1 MSLRRCSLVLVF
13 AFVGAFST
21 PRPATGQTVN
31 GAIIGVVKDPS
42 GAVVPEVAVTLRN
55 VARDEMVGTTV
66 TDADGNYAFR
76 NLPPAKYEVQATK
89 DGFSPVSLPDAEV
102 TLGQQLRVDISL
114 TAGGVAESVEVIGG
128 SSVLGTTATQEHGI
142 APETL
147 NQLPLL
153 FGTGPRAAAT
163 FALLMPGVSTGAG
176 NNAFDARVNG
186 GLQSGD
192 EASVDGVSMQQGF
205 MSQGGM
211 VSILQDFPMSPDM
224 VSQIKVLSSGYAPE
238 YGSSTGGQIMA
249 VTKSGGSRFHGSAFE
264 FHQDASLKAIQWGK
278 EKTVFNKNNFG
289 ANVGGPIPVPGLTTE
304 KWKSFFYFDIERY
317 RQVGGASQSLLSIPS
332 MQERQGDFRDWRDP
346 NGNLIPIYDPA
357 TLRPDGKGGYVK
369 DQFMGCDGRTPNVIC
384 PGRINPLVA
393 PWLAA
398 LPTPTSP
405 GPLNNYLAPPIPDT
419 ILGDSDY
426 YMGRVDVQSGS
437 NHVFGS
443 FWHQR
448 APAKFY
454 SQLPQAIATETYS
467 DPQNSWVNRMNYDK
481 ILTST
486 LVNHTSAGYLN
497 RNEGYGCV
505 NQDFVGDF
513 PQIAGVAGNNVP
525 PEITMGEFN
534 TLGCNDGVNLGNV
547 TTRPTFIVND
557 AVTWVKGTHTL
568 KVGMEWRKIMGNIHA
583 NGNEAGSFAFGDG
596 ATSILGVNSGSPVAS
611 FLLGA
616 ADSASVA
623 YRSVSSTYPRQHAW
637 IWHAGD
643 TWRMNNKLTLDYGLR
658 WDYYSPSSEK
668 YDRLS
673 FFDPTGA
680 NPSAGGRPGRLAFAG
695 DDYGAASYGER
706 YPEKNWYGG
715 FAPRLGAVYSL
726 NDKTVL
732 RGGWG
737 IFYTQAF
744 YPNWNGG
751 MSQDGFSNDASI
763 SSSLGG
769 IQPAMYLN
777 QGFPVGNFAP
787 PPDIRSD
794 YKNGQDLLYRPIEAN
809 KRPYSH
815 QWNITVDRE
824 LGRQLSVSVAYV
836 GSAGRRLPSNNL
848 PLNAIDTSYLA
859 LGDRLNDEFTPGM
872 ASLNGVPLPYPGW
885 VEQMTSCAPSVA
897 QALRPYPQ
905 YCSSLQ
911 GMNENVG
918 ESKYNSLQVKLE
930 KRFSKGVYAL
940 VSYTLSKLMESGS
953 TNTQRD
959 AVTWSGLSGVISPYE
974 RDRNYTISQSDTPH
988 VLSAAFVYELPFGQ
1002 GKPFGNTDNGVVNT
1016 LISGW
1021 QLSTIYKYQSAP
1033 PMYFRSGFCNVPG
1046 QFRAGCIPAIVNPDA
1061 VFAQDKDS
1069 FDPARGPLFNRD
1081 AFEPVNAFNYYAGRG
1096 NRVEESIRGFAYQ
1109 NQDITLMKNTRM
1121 PGGTNLQLRFEMF
1134 NMWNWHTFSANGQW
1148 GNQAFNNDVS
1158 SPSFGEWNGGV
1169 TEPRAMQLGIRIE
1182 F

>member
-1 MSLRRCSLVLVF
+1 
-13 AFVGAFST
+13 
-21 PRPATGQTVN
+21 
-31 GAIIGVVKDPS
+31 
-42 GAVVPEVAVTLRN
+42 
-55 VARDEMVGTTV
+55 
-66 TDADGNYAFR
+66 
-76 NLPPAKYEVQATK
+76 
-89 DGFSPVSLPDAEV
+89 
-102 TLGQQLRVDISL
+102 
-114 TAGGVAESVEVIGG
+114 
-128 SSVLGTTATQEHGI
+128 
-142 APETL
+142 
-147 NQLPLL
+147 
-153 FGTGPRAAAT
+153 
-163 FALLMPGVSTGAG
+163 
-176 NNAFDARVNG
+176 
-186 GLQSGD
+186 
-192 EASVDGVSMQQGF
+192 
-205 MSQGGM
+205 
-211 VSILQDFPMSPDM
+211 
-224 VSQIKVLSSGYAPE
+224 
-238 YGSSTGGQIMA
+238 
-249 VTKSGGSRFHGSAFE
+249 
-264 FHQDASLKAIQWGK
+264 
-278 EKTVFNKNNFG
+278 
-289 ANVGGPIPVPGLTTE
+289 
-304 KWKSFFYFDIERY
+304 
-317 RQVGGASQSLLSIPS
+317 
-332 MQERQGDFRDWRDP
+332 
-346 NGNLIPIYDPA
+346 
-357 TLRPDGKGGYVK
+357 
-369 DQFMGCDGRTPNVIC
+369 
-384 PGRINPLVA
+384 
-393 PWLAA
+393 
-398 LPTPTSP
+398 
-405 GPLNNYLAPPIPDT
+405 
-419 ILGDSDY
+419 
-426 YMGRVDVQSGS
+426 
-437 NHVFGS
+437 
-443 FWHQR
+443 
-448 APAKFY
+448 
-454 SQLPQAIATETYS
+454 
-467 DPQNSWVNRMNYDK
+467 
-481 ILTST
+481 
-486 LVNHTSAGYLN
+486 
-497 RNEGYGCV
+497 
-505 NQDFVGDF
+505 VGDV

-848 PLNAIDTSYLA
+848 PLNAIDTSYLG